1 MLYGARLSISSKF
14 IRNLIDKTLATLKHS
29 IFSLGSDTN
38 LLKQQ
43 WALHLSP
50 QLTDY
55 FRITELL
62 ILPDYQFGLRNI
74 GDFFSRCNFTSEQ
87 PTSIF
92 YSILFT
98 LRYIFSQAL
107 YLSKSEYYE

>member
-1 MLYGARLSISSKF
+1 MLYYTRISISSKF
-14 IRNLIDKTLATLKHS
+14 IRNLIDKTLATIQHS

-43 WALHLSP
+43 RDLHSRP

-62 ILPDYQFGLRNI
+62 ILPDYQFALRNI
-74 GDFFSRCNFTSEQ
+74 GDFFALQLHFRAAYEHF
-87 PTSIF
+87 
-92 YSILFT
+92 LFHFVDTT
-98 LRYIFSQAL
+98 LHI
-107 YLSKSEYYE
+107 